1 MEVPVC
7 LEKRRVGTMRVEPS
21 GADTVFRVC
30 CTGLPAGLYRLYAC
44 GAGGELLLGVTEDGC
59 LHRRFSA
66 AMTAPLG
73 TVARCSARPVQG
85 AVWRPLAP
93 SDGLPWPAPSGTLL
107 RREGAATAQVAGPW
121 PQDAPFPRAALVCFA
136 AVGQREG
143 KRYVFYAFS
152 GGWTPLMPGKTQ
164 NS

>member
-7 LEKRRVGTMRVEPS
+7 LEKRRVGTLRVEPS

-44 GAGGELLLGVTEDGC
+44 GAGGELLLGITEDGC

-73 TVARCSARPVQG
+73 TVTR
-85 AVWRPLAP
+85 
-93 SDGLPWPAPSGTLL
+93 
-107 RREGAATAQVAGPW
+107 TACRG
-121 PQDAPFPRAALVCFA
+121 PFPPVRCCGGRARRRRWPCR
-136 AVGQREG
+136 GR
-143 KRYVFYAFS
+143 RTRPS
-152 GGWTPLMPGKTQ
+152 H
-164 NS
+164 

>member
-7 LEKRRVGTMRVEPS
+7 LDGCCVGEMSVMPAGRDTELRVR
-21 GADTVFRVC
+21 

-73 TVARCSARPVQG
+73 TVTRCRAQPVQG
-85 AVWRPLAP
+85 AAWRALAP
-93 SDGLPWPAPSGTLL
+93 SDGLPWPVPAGALL
-107 RREGAATAQVAGPW
+107 RREGASAQVAVPW
-121 PQDAPFPRAALVCFA
+121 PQDAPFPLTELFCFA
-136 AVGQREG
+136 SVGQREG

-152 GGWTPLMPGKTQ
+152 GNWTPLMPGKTRK
-164 NS
+164 S

>member
-7 LEKRRVGTMRVEPS
+7 LDGRCVGEMSVMPVGRDTELRVR
-21 GADTVFRVC
+21 

-73 TVARCSARPVQG
+73 EVVRCSARPVQG
-85 AVWRPLAP
+85 AAWRPLAP
-93 SDGLPWPAPSGTLL
+93 SDGLPWPAPAGTLL
-107 RREGAATAQVAGPW
+107 RREGAAAQVAVPW
-121 PQDAPFPRAALVCFA
+121 PRDAPFPLTELFCFA

-152 GGWTPLMPGKTQ
+152 GGWMPLMPGKNQ
-164 NS
+164 NN

>member
-7 LEKRRVGTMRVEPS
+7 LDGCCVGEMSVMPVGRDTELRVR
-21 GADTVFRVC
+21 

-73 TVARCSARPVQG
+73 VVERSRRRTACRGPSPPVRCCG
-85 AVWRPLAP
+85 
-93 SDGLPWPAPSGTLL
+93 G
-107 RREGAATAQVAGPW
+107 
-121 PQDAPFPRAALVCFA
+121 RAA
-136 AVGQREG
+136 
-143 KRYVFYAFS
+143 
-152 GGWTPLMPGKTQ
+152 
-164 NS
+164 